1 MLPGEGVSATG
12 WTGFTPCRSPGYFAR
27 LVSGADHPA
36 IPTLTFMPT
45 TAISSLTLA
54 PVSAT
59 KRPDSLRHLPVHART
74 AYEQFQAGG
83 DPAALGPVVL
93 AILTDFS
100 PRRSAVP
107 LGDLPGDTQLIADL
121 GFDSLAITEVV
132 FTAEDLFG
140 ISITN
145 EDIVQ
150 VRTLDDLLG
159 FIQVKVADRRM
170 A

>member
-1 MLPGEGVSATG
+1 MQ
-12 WTGFTPCRSPGYFAR
+12 
-27 LVSGADHPA
+27 
-36 IPTLTFMPT
+36 T
-45 TAISSLTLA
+45 TAISPLSLA
-54 PVSAT
+54 PVSPA
-59 KRPDSLRHLPVHART
+59 KCSDSFRHLPDHART
-74 AYEQFQAGG
+74 AFEQFQAGG
-83 DPAALGPVVL
+83 DPAALGPVMF

-145 EDIVQ
+145 EEIVQ

-159 FIQVKVADRRM
+159 FIQVKVSDRRV

>member
-1 MLPGEGVSATG
+1 MQPCATATLPLS
-12 WTGFTPCRSPGYFAR
+12 
-27 LVSGADHPA
+27 
-36 IPTLTFMPT
+36 
-45 TAISSLTLA
+45 LA
-54 PVSAT
+54 PAPAVPASH
-59 KRPDSLRHLPVHART
+59 PESIRHLPAAAHA

-83 DPAALGPVVL
+83 DPVALGPVVL

-145 EDIVQ
+145 DEIVQ
-150 VRTLDDLLG
+150 VRTLADLLG
-159 FIQVKVADRRM
+159 FIQVKVADRRV

>member
-1 MLPGEGVSATG
+1 MQPSATAALSL
-12 WTGFTPCRSPGYFAR
+12 SPVAPPP
-27 LVSGADHPA
+27 HPES
-36 IPTLTFMPT
+36 F
-45 TAISSLTLA
+45 
-54 PVSAT
+54 
-59 KRPDSLRHLPVHART
+59 RNLPVHART
-74 AYEQFQAGG
+74 AFEQFQAGG

-100 PRRSAVP
+100 PRHSAVP
-107 LGDLPGDTQLIADL
+107 LDELPGDTRLIADL

-145 EDIVQ
+145 EEIVQ
-150 VRTLDDLLG
+150 VRTLADLLG
-159 FIQVKVADRRM
+159 FIQVKVAGRNV

>member
-1 MLPGEGVSATG
+1 M
-12 WTGFTPCRSPGYFAR
+12 GYFAR
-27 LVSGADHPA
+27 LASGAAHPA
-36 IPTLTFMPT
+36 IPTLTIMQT

-54 PVSAT
+54 PVSPAN
-59 KRPDSLRHLPVHART
+59 RPESFRHLPVHAR
-74 AYEQFQAGG
+74 AAFEQFQAGG

-107 LGDLPGDTQLIADL
+107 LSDLPGDTLLIADL

-145 EDIVQ
+145 EEIIQ

-159 FIQVKVADRRM
+159 FIQVKVADRRV